1 LHLLETICPDLFVAD
16 LLELFFSNFRVIPKA
31 LSGCFTLFEFYFSKF
46 TIDVKDASLTHP
58 GDHPML

>member
-1 LHLLETICPDLFVAD
+1 LNLLEAIGPDFFVAD

-31 LSGCFTLFEFYFSKF
+31 LRGSFALFEFYFSKF